1 MWMPPGET
9 VSNREQYTIQSP
21 KFMVTIIWN
30 PNGFYIVTDLPKGNK
45 FNVQYYIHN
54 ILTDL
59 E

>member
-9 VSNREQYTIQSP
+9 VPDRERYTIQSS
-21 KFMVTIIWN
+21 KLMVTIMWN
-30 PNGFYIVTDLPKGNK
+30 PNGFYIVNDLPKGNK